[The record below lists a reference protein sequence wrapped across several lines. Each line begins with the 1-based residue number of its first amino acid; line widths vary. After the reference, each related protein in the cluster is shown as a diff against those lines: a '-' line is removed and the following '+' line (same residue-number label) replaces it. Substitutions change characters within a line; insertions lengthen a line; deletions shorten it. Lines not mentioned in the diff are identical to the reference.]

1 MPDPIKKTTSYDPST
16 GETTFKASWSNSSN
30 GISRGPIT
38 PKTTQRTVA
47 ARQVSKPASK
57 VVATRSESAGQRMA
71 VAFKSPTP
79 AGMTGMELKG
89 NNDIAKMAPKKVK
102 TAEQLRVENIRFSNE
117 IAKKDAYEERKKA
130 AIKQYPN
137 KTPEKALE
145 KFNNVKDREYK
156 KEKREQK
163 RGEREVERDWQSR
176 IGGSGSKSAK
186 KYGCPGGCK

>member
-57 VVATRSESAGQRMA
+57 VVASRTESAGQRIA

-79 AGMTGMELKG
+79 ADVTSKSEIK
-89 NNDIAKMAPKKVK
+89 APSLPNKAEKDWREVRKEQVKVK
-102 TAEQLRVENIRFSNE
+102 AEM
-117 IAKKDAYEERKKA
+117 KD
-130 AIKQYPN
+130 
-137 KTPEKALE
+137 KALLQ
-145 KFNNVKDREYK
+145 NNPGMKLEDI
-156 KEKREQK
+156 KREQQK
-163 RGEREVERDWQSR
+163 NKDAAIRKSNRSVKDD
-176 IGGSGSKSAK
+176 GGFFSNDKQKSGA
-186 KYGCPGGCK
+186 CRTC